1 MSERPLPTIDADS
14 APFWRAAKDE
24 RFILPWCTACGR
36 AHFPPRVLCPHCH
49 GGGIEWRDASGRGT
63 VYTYT
68 ISRRG
73 AGAAFRDEAPYV
85 VALIDLEEGPR
96 MMSNVVTDDV
106 EAVRIGDPVRVIFDA
121 VSDEVT
127 LPKFK
132 QLAAE
137 D

>member
-1 MSERPLPTIDADS
+1 
-14 APFWRAAKDE
+14 
-24 RFILPWCTACGR
+24 
-36 AHFPPRVLCPHCH
+36 
-49 GGGIEWRDASGRGT
+49 
-63 VYTYT
+63 
-68 ISRRG
+68 
-73 AGAAFRDEAPYV
+73 
-85 VALIDLEEGPR
+85 